1 MMMIVTLMRMRMDF
15 VYFEWFTRV
24 QVVWIVPW
32 DPWIKWIMWTVSAL
46 YIRKL
51 HLIAILIHLD
61 KSVCNKF
68 PSMQLVS

>member
-32 DPWIKWIMWTVSAL
+32 DPWIKWIVSVL